1 MKTVTRG
8 CVFIRRTLPRYGVKV
23 ATKVS
28 VSVVPVTF
36 YDTVVQHQNVNIPK
50 VIFDSVSIEVISGLT
65 APVQLALFS
74 QSKDT
79 LTLLAQELM
88 KMKGLL

>member
-1 MKTVTRG
+1 MKTATRG

-28 VSVVPVTF
+28 VSVVPVTL

-50 VIFDSVSIEVISGLT
+50 VLIDSATIEVISGLT

-79 LTLLAQELM
+79 LALLAQELM
-88 KMKGLL
+88 KMKGFL